1 MKPAEAIRIA
11 TTRVRY
17 HSFGSKRGLGQYR
30 VDWFDDTRNAW
41 WDGAI
46 ISDRRAAL
54 QAAWSCKV
62 AIALE
67 LLGVDEPNYRA
78 DRACYE
84 DYPRDWRRVVVEQAK
99 AAKLLQDND
108 PLLGRK
114 HA

>member
-17 HSFGSKRGLGQYR
+17 HSFGGKRGLGQYR
-30 VDWFDDTRNAW
+30 VDWYDDTRNAW
-41 WDGAI
+41 WDGTMT
-46 ISDRRAAL
+46 SDRRAAL
-54 QAAWSCKV
+54 QAAWSCKL

-99 AAKLLQDND
+99 AAKLVQDND